1 MALRDVL
8 ASFTVNVDSK
18 GLDQAEKQFGKV
30 MGAAQKFGAFL
41 VAGFAGNAAVD
52 FVRSQVDMADKL
64 GDTSEALGIA
74 SDDLE
79 RWQYVAQMGGSSG
92 EAMAKSMGFLNKALG
107 AAEEGGKGALGVFA
121 KLGVETKNADGS
133 ARELGDVLPDIVNNW
148 NNLESQGEKTT
159 AAMALFGK
167 AGAELIP
174 MLNAGGE
181 AAADAIA
188 EFEALGGATPAEFI
202 KQSAEVNDQIDRMHF
217 AMRKLSVQIVSY
229 LLPSF
234 KWLLSQT
241 TKAISSFKK
250 FEQET
255 GFVRRG
261 MMILAAGAVAFLIKK
276 FYTLAKEAGTTA
288 KALKSIFGIGPQ
300 GMLILAAL
308 AVLYVL
314 FDDLFTLIEG
324 GDSVIG
330 ELLDKFLGVGASTK
344 YVQMLRDAWE
354 DVRSSLA
361 DVGIDVGSVG
371 EFLMKLGEVGVM
383 AFAGMVQAIA
393 GVVQMLAALVKG
405 AIAAAKI
412 LGKVVSIDGDTKLS
426 ELDLSK
432 EVGDLSG
439 AGDSIM
445 KGIGN
450 IWGGNKTAFAGLSAF
465 GKQPEGSVSVAPSA
479 VPGAPPGWT
488 AVPAGDTTVT
498 QTNHVSNTFN
508 GVGEKVE
515 GAIDNAM
522 NDVLKKQLK
531 DAKAALKGK

>member
-133 ARELGDVLPDIVNNW
+133 ARELGDVLPDIVNKW

-181 AAADAIA
+181 AAADAIS

-202 KQSAEVNDQIDRMHF
+202 KQSAEVNDQIDRMRF
-217 AMRKLSVQIVSY
+217 AIKKLSMQVVSY
-229 LLPSF
+229 LLPAF
-234 KWLLSQT
+234 KWLLDRT
-241 TKAISSFKK
+241 TKAVARFRE
-250 FEQET
+250 FEKAT

-261 MMILAAGAVAFLIKK
+261 MMILAAGALAFLIVK
-276 FYTLAKEAGTTA
+276 FVQIAREAGTA
-288 KALKSIFGIGPQ
+288 SKALKAIFGLGPQ

-308 AVLYVL
+308 AILYVL

-330 ELLDKFLGVGASTK
+330 ELLDRFMGVGGATK
-344 YVQMLRDAWE
+344 YVQMLKDAWE
-354 DVRSSLA
+354 DVRKSLA
-361 DVGIDVGSVG
+361 DVGIDIGSVG
-371 EFLMKLGEVGVM
+371 DFLTKIGEVGIM

-393 GVVQMLAALVKG
+393 GVVQMLAAMVKG
-405 AIAAAKI
+405 AVAAAKI
-412 LGKVVSIDGDTKLS
+412 LAKVVSIDGDTKLS
-426 ELDLSK
+426 DVDLSK
-432 EVGDLSG
+432 EVGDLNG
-439 AGDSIM
+439 AGGSIM
-445 KGIGN
+445 KGLSN
-450 IWGGNKTAFAGLSAF
+450 IWGGNKTALAGLKTFSAQ
-465 GKQPEGSVSVAPSA
+465 GAVNVAPSA

-488 AVPAGDTTVT
+488 VAPPGDTTVT